1 MKANNATELS
11 LQKKAISLETFVF
24 LGCLVLIFGYFG
36 KVMGVGIMF
45 KVMMNTAHDLILN
58 TAFFIMGVAVL
69 AGAVSALMSEFGV
82 IALINKLLYP
92 IMKPLYGLPGAA
104 SLGAVTTYMSD
115 NPAILGLVEDKGFSK
130 YFNKAQLATLVNLGT
145 VFGMG
150 LIITTFVLGLGD
162 QYIPA
167 ILVGNV
173 GAFVGGI
180 VSIRLLLFFAKKEF
194 KGEDDIQV
202 TKGDQAAL
210 DTREILPGNIFERV
224 LTSLLQGGKTGVT
237 LGLSVIPGIVVVC
250 TLVMMLTFGP
260 SGGIVDGVAVYTGA
274 AFEGVGLLPKLGELI
289 SPVIKPLFGFST
301 TEALALPITALGS
314 AGSSM
319 GMAKGLIDEGLMNIK
334 DVAVYSAMAI
344 TFAGFLST
352 HVGMMDSIGMRKL
365 TTKAIVTH
373 LIGGLVAGVVA
384 NYLFMIIG

>member
-1 MKANNATELS
+1 MKANIETGAK
-11 LQKKAISLETFVF
+11 LQKKPVSIETFVF

-36 KVMGVGIMF
+36 NVMGVGIMF

-58 TAFFIMGVAVL
+58 TAFFIMGVAIL
-69 AGAVSALMSEFGV
+69 AGAVSSLMSEFGV

-92 IMKPLYGLPGAA
+92 IMKPIYGLPGAA

-130 YFNKAQLATLVNLGT
+130 YFTKAQLATLVNLGT

-162 QYIPA
+162 QYLPA
-167 ILVGNV
+167 ILIGNF

-194 KGEDDIQV
+194 AGEDVKVNDAND
-202 TKGDQAAL
+202 KAF
-210 DTREILPGNIFERV
+210 DTREVLPGNIFERV

-260 SGGIVDGVAVYTGA
+260 SGGVVDGVAVYTGA
-274 AFEGVGLLPKLGELI
+274 AFEGVGLLPKIGELI
-289 SPVIKPLFGFST
+289 SPIIKPLFGFST

-319 GMAKGLIDEGLMNIK
+319 GMAKTLIDGGLMNIK

-384 NYLFMIIG
+384 NYLFMIIM